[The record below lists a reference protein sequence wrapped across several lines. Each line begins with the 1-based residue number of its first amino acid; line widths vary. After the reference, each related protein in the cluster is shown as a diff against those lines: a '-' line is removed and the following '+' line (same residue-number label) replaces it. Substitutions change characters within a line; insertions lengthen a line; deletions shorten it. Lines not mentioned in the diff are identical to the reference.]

1 MIETLRK
8 TEKYSSW
15 ITEMPSEI
23 AEQEGYAK
31 GSKIIL
37 TFENGIIRTEVLP
50 PTSSAVKSEVN
61 RIVKK
66 YGEVFEELT
75 RLGD

>member
-66 YGEVFEELT
+66 YGEVFEELK

>member
-1 MIETLRK
+1 MIETLEK
-8 TEKYSSW
+8 SEKYSSW

-37 TFENGIIRTEVLP
+37 TFENGTIQTKILP
-50 PTSSAVKSEVN
+50 PTSDGVKTEVN

-66 YGEVFEELT
+66 YDKIFEELK

>member
-1 MIETLRK
+1 MIESLEK

-37 TFENGIIRTEVLP
+37 TFENGTIQTKILP
-50 PTSSAVKSEVN
+50 PTSDGVKTEVN

-66 YGEVFEELT
+66 YDKIFGELK